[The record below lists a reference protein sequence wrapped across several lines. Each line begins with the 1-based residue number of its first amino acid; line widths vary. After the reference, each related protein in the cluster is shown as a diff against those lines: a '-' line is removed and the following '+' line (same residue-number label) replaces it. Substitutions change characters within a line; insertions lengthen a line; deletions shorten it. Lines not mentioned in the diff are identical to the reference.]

1 MKQALTEKFQNLL
14 KARGTMT
21 NNLIPLR
28 IAGIGYSLP
37 ETVVTNDDLTK
48 LYETSDEWIYT
59 RTGIKERRLVSGE
72 ENAIDLGFKAAQQ
85 AIEKSGI
92 NPEEIDAIIAA
103 SSAPPDL
110 YPAIGCHIH
119 QRLEISRQIPAFDI
133 TAACSGLIY
142 ALSVAKAYI
151 ASGMYKTILLVAT
164 DNNSRL
170 LDWSDRSTSILFGD
184 GAGAMVVTASDDGVD
199 DIVAIDIKA
208 DGNYGHLIELPFTG
222 QNCPLVEQNEYKKPG
237 IKMNG
242 KGVYAFVAKILPH
255 YVEELISNAG
265 LNAEDINYLIPHQ
278 ANIRIIQ
285 AVQER
290 LGYSDEKV
298 ISNIKYYGNT
308 SAASIPIA
316 LTEGVEKGKVIL
328 PSTAILCGFGA
339 GMTWGG
345 AIVRL
350 REGIC

>member
-1 MKQALTEKFQNLL
+1 
-14 KARGTMT
+14 MT
-21 NNLIPLR
+21 DKLIPLR
-28 IAGIGYSLP
+28 IAGVGYSLP
-37 ETVVTNDDLTK
+37 ETVITNDDLTK
-48 LYETSDEWIYT
+48 LYDTSDEWIYT
-59 RTGIKERRLVSGE
+59 RTGIKERRVVSGE
-72 ENAIDLGFKAAQQ
+72 ENAIDLGFDAAKK

-92 NPEEIDAIIAA
+92 AADDIDLILAA

-110 YPAIGCHIH
+110 YPAIACHI
-119 QRLEISRQIPAFDI
+119 QARLGISKSIPAFDI

-142 ALSVAKAYI
+142 GLSIAKAYI
-151 ASGMYKTILLVAT
+151 SSGMYKNILIVAT

-170 LDWSDRSTSILFGD
+170 VDWTDRGTSILFGD
-184 GAGAMVVTASDDGVD
+184 GAGAVVVTQAEDGID
-199 DIVAIDIKA
+199 DIIAIDIKA
-208 DGNYGHLIELPFTG
+208 DGNYGNLIELAFDG
-222 QNCPLVEQNEYKKPG
+222 QNCPLVEQYEPKPKG

-242 KGVYAFVAKILPH
+242 RGVYTFVAKILPH
-255 YVEELISNAG
+255 YVEELIANAG
-265 LNAEDINYLIPHQ
+265 MKAEDIDYLIPHQ

-290 LGYSDEKV
+290 LGYPDEKV
-298 ISNIKYYGNT
+298 VTNIKYYGNT

-316 LTEGVEKGKVIL
+316 LAESVEKGNVKL
-328 PSTAILCGFGA
+328 GTTAVLCGFGA